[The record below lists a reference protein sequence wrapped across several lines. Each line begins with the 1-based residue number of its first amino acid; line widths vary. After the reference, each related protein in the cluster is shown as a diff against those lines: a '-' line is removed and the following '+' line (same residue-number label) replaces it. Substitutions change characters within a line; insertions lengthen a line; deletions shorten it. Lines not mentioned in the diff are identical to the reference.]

1 MEPGMKI
8 WLEKEGKNILGGG
21 RYRLLKA
28 IDEEGSLKKA
38 AERLHYSYRYAWG
51 NIRKMEDH
59 LGKKLIISHKGG
71 SGGGDSILTPEGRL
85 LLDKYEALRRDLY
98 DYLKQAF
105 ERIFTDDRL

>member
-1 MEPGMKI
+1 MEPGIKI

-38 AERLHYSYRYAWG
+38 AEKLRYSYRYAWG

-59 LGKKLIISHKGG
+59 LGKKLIVSHKGG
-71 SGGGDSILTPEGRL
+71 SGGGDSRLTDDGQWL
-85 LLDKYEALRRDLY
+85 LTKFEAFCHEIEKAARA
-98 DYLKQAF
+98 AF
-105 ERIFTDDRL
+105 ERIFEDD